1 MKNGLAKFG
10 KWVYNNKF
18 KSILAWIVILIVFVG
33 SVATMGSNF
42 NTNLKISGVPSTD
55 IQSVLTQQLRK

>member
-42 NTNLKISGVPSTD
+42 NTNLKISGAKP
-55 IQSVLTQQLRK
+55 